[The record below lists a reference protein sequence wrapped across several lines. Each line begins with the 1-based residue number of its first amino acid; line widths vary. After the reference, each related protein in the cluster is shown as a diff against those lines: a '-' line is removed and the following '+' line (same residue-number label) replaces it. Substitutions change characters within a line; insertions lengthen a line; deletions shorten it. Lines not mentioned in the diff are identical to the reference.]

1 MWQCYISQAGKNGEW
16 KDKVLSSFVGEIIL
30 ATKEVTI
37 YFSTILFIVQN
48 TCGKG
53 PAIFKEI

>member
-1 MWQCYISQAGKNGEW
+1 MENGNG
-16 KDKVLSSFVGEIIL
+16 DKVLSSFVGEIIL